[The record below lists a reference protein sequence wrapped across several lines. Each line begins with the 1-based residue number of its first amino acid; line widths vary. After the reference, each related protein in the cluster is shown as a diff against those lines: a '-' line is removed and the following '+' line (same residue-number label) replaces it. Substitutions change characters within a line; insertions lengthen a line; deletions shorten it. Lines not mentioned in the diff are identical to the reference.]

1 LCSRTQK
8 RFLAKREGYYPQE
21 RYPQGTQSGALVY

>member
-1 LCSRTQK
+1 
-8 RFLAKREGYYPQE
+8 LAKREGYYPQE